1 MASIRCHRRRIR
13 GAFIVTALVALALP
27 AWPQELNPT
36 IEVRPGTLMAHRV
49 ALQRF
54 ADQGPGSAALQPE
67 VLRESI
73 RAGLEF
79 TSSIVT
85 LPDEAFLGPVDT
97 QQLHGA
103 RRTDC
108 ADWRTAGADVV
119 VEGVLEEREGRAR
132 VQVGVWDVARCLR
145 LLSESYVRP
154 AASVALMDADG
165 GNARPATSS
174 NSVKSFPAWLPGG
187 AGILYT
193 AYVTGKQPGLF
204 VTARS
209 RSVRAGSLLAN
220 VLPGEP
226 KYRGVFDPGGDSLA
240 LVSSVDGSAEI
251 FRVSRDGRRVKRLTF
266 SPSIE
271 VSPTW
276 SPDGERIAFVSD
288 RSGSPQIFVMNAD
301 GTDKRRLTFQG
312 GYNTSPAWSPDGRW
326 IAYQTRLEAQFDIW
340 LIDPSGEVN
349 FPLIEHPR
357 SDESPSWSPDAR
369 RIAFSSNRRGNRDI
383 YTVDRSEGARG
394 GASRQKRCFSAA
406 EASPRGVLLRFRAD
420 RDRVGPAARR
430 RGGEESC
437 SEAVGSASGCCSR
450 RLASSL
456 PAAAS
461 PWPSSAS
468 SRIGLRAWSA
478 AEPAPGHRARPWPR
492 RRRKSTSC
500 VAS

>member
-1 MASIRCHRRRIR
+1 VASTRCHRRRLC
-13 GAFIVTALVALALP
+13 GASIFAAVLALAG
-27 AWPQELNPT
+27 ASAAQDLNPT

-54 ADQGPGSAALQPE
+54 ADLGPGSAALQPE
-67 VLRESI
+67 TLREALRS
-73 RAGLEF
+73 GLEF
-79 TSSIVT
+79 TSSVVT
-85 LPDEAFLGPVDT
+85 LPDEAFLAPVDT
-97 QQLHGA
+97 RQLHGA

-108 ADWRTAGADVV
+108 ADWRTSGADVL
-119 VEGVLEEREGRAR
+119 VEGTLEEQEGRAR
-132 VQVGVWDVARCLR
+132 VQIGVWDVARCLR

-154 AASVALMDADG
+154 AATMTRHARRIADDIVGAITGTRGASATEIAFISTRVGHREVALMDADG

-174 NSVKSFPAWLPGG
+174 NSVKAFPAWLPGG
-187 AGILYT
+187 GGILYT
-193 AYVTGKQPGLF
+193 AYVTGKQPGLY

-209 RSVRAGSLLAN
+209 RSVRAGSLLEN

-226 KYRGVFDPGGDSLA
+226 KYRGVFDPSGESLA

-312 GYNTSPAWSPDGRW
+312 SYNTSPAWSPDGRW

-340 LIDPSGEVN
+340 LIDPTGEVN

-383 YTVDRSEGARG
+383 YTIDRTGDR
-394 GASRQKRCFSAA
+394 
-406 EASPRGVLLRFRAD
+406 LLRLT
-420 RDRVGPAARR
+420 RDRGDNTHPVWGPYP
-430 RGGEESC
+430 E
-437 SEAVGSASGCCSR
+437 
-450 RLASSL
+450 
-456 PAAAS
+456 
-461 PWPSSAS
+461 
-468 SRIGLRAWSA
+468 
-478 AEPAPGHRARPWPR
+478 
-492 RRRKSTSC
+492 
-500 VAS
+500 